1 MQKPG
6 DDVWPCLTLLALWKN
21 MLKNWNLEYMKIE
34 FKNLLEKAWKKKRN
48 KINQWGT
55 LSSSKKRLRTE
66 GAYAS
71 CLKHKQR
78 PWVLKAESHLF
89 LLLTWILTELCT
101 AFPSSIRQGKNKK
114 SDEKWSPK
122 DNSEKAFLSKCIL
135 YFDSP
140 SVWTVLWSEIHRLY
154 VKCKFYY
161 QLLERLGTM

>member
-34 FKNLLEKAWKKKRN
+34 FKNLLEKAWKRKRN

-101 AFPSSIRQGKNKK
+101 AFPSSIRQGKKTKNQMKNGH
-114 SDEKWSPK
+114 PK
-122 DNSEKAFLSKCIL
+122 IIQRRPFMANVFYIL
-135 YFDSP
+135 THLRYGQCSGVKFIDSM
-140 SVWTVLWSEIHRLY
+140 SNVSFTTSSW
-154 VKCKFYY
+154 K
-161 QLLERLGTM
+161 G